1 MVLVSLFEWLYE
13 NGMKSTKINVTLCNA
28 LKEAQ
33 SFHYPLAYSG
43 FQKLLG
49 VTSEKKL
56 TSLHNKANQN
66 IQVLIKIFPCVLQ
79 THKRLLING
88 YLMSQFGYYPLVWIN
103 HSRILNKRIKE
114 LRKRN
119 FSLLYNK
126 FTVSFF

>member
-1 MVLVSLFEWLYE
+1 
-13 NGMKSTKINVTLCNA
+13 MKSTKINVTLCNA

-33 SFHYPLAYSG
+33 SFHYLLAYSG

-49 VTSEKKL
+49 VRSEKKL

-88 YLMSQFGYYPLVWIN
+88 YLMSQFGYYPIVWIN

-126 FTVSFF
+126 FSVSFF